1 MSRLKFNPTIS
12 NELRTCTFGS
22 HPCGRLLR
30 TSRARNANTRCVDP
44 TSFNDRLLLG
54 LKGTMSEAELHV
66 LKARLRGGIL
76 NKVRRG
82 EYGCP
87 LPTGLVYGD
96 AGNVVLD
103 PEAQIREAIAYFFET
118 FSRVGSA
125 SQAVKA
131 FRAEGLGFPSRLRI
145 GDGTVFRPLTAST
158 AIRMLHNP
166 RYAGAYAYGR
176 RHYRRAV
183 DGKKTI
189 NGRPYELVRASPPRE
204 GAALLKDAPSAVDA
218 EGTSG
223 FGMPHE
229 EEGRKPGMSAIVAT
243 PLVASRTAGRLQ
255 DRQSTERLE
264 YS

>member
-1 MSRLKFNPTIS
+1 M
-12 NELRTCTFGS
+12 
-22 HPCGRLLR
+22 
-30 TSRARNANTRCVDP
+30 
-44 TSFNDRLLLG
+44 
-54 LKGTMSEAELHV
+54 
-66 LKARLRGGIL
+66 
-76 NKVRRG
+76 RRG

-103 PEAQIREAIAYFFET
+103 PDAQIREAIAYFFET

-204 GAALLKDAPSAVDA
+204 GAALLQGRAVCGRCGRHFRVRYAARRGRQEAWYVCDRGHSTRGEPNCQSIA
-218 EGTSG
+218 GPPVDRAIGILVTEKMT
-223 FGMPHE
+223 PAAVELALEIRREIEARYE
-229 EEGRKPGMSAIVAT
+229 EADQLRCRVIERAQIEAD
-243 PLVASRTAGRLQ
+243 LAQASIYAGR
-255 DRQSTERLE
+255 SE
-264 YS
+264 